1 MFGLNQGHMLAA
13 MNYKK
18 DGKREPTK
26 VKNLIQLSHFPLIQI
41 SRSQSHIFL
50 SFKMKQPP
58 NFPTRVLT
66 IFHLVSSKAATRSP
80 YLLYCFKY
88 IGQFIKGSELEIDT
102 ICIESQGSATLFQ
115 RLREGYKNSN

>member
-1 MFGLNQGHMLAA
+1 MCGLNQRHMLAS

-26 VKNLIQLSHFPLIQI
+26 VKNLIQLSHFPLIKI
-41 SRSQSHIFL
+41 SSSQFHIFL

-80 YLLYCFKY
+80 SLLYCFKY
-88 IGQFIKGSELEIDT
+88 IRQFFKESELEVA
-102 ICIESQGSATLFQ
+102 ICVGSQGFITLFKRIRQ
-115 RLREGYKNSN
+115 CYKNSY